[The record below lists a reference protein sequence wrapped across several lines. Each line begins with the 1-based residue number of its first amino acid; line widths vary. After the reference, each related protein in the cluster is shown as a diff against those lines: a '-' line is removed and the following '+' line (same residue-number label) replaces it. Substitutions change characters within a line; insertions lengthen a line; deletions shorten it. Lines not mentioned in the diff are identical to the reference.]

1 MLFVDI
7 EVAVLAFVALWSHSP
22 YDSLTVVAVS
32 HLKIKIVS
40 IHNKEYNMIYLV
52 VVVELK
58 MMSLNDDIIA

>member
-22 YDSLTVVAVS
+22 YDSLTVVAVG

-40 IHNKEYNMIYLV
+40 IHYQEYYVIL
-52 VVVELK
+52 L
-58 MMSLNDDIIA
+58 

>member
-22 YDSLTVVAVS
+22 YDSLTVVAVG

-40 IHNKEYNMIYLV
+40 IHNKEVLHDV
-52 VVVELK
+52 PGRSGSVE
-58 MMSLNDDIIA
+58 NDVPVQRHRC